1 MPVTPDGMHDDKL
14 QGGKV
19 RAVEQSLVIDR
30 LVEEEQDPSPMGELF
45 EEEYDYKRPRRGSIR
60 QALVLSIEPYQIVVD
75 IGAKRDGIVPDTDLE
90 RLKEEEI
97 SAIEVG
103 DKIPVYVL
111 KPEDDDGNVVVS
123 VNMALAHRDWLKA
136 EELLDNGEVY
146 EGEISKCNKGGLIA
160 PFGRISGFI
169 PASQLVNMP
178 RRLPHEKKMDK
189 LSEFVGETLPL
200 KVIEV
205 HRQRRRLIFS
215 ERAAQ
220 REWREQQKQQL
231 MDELYEGEVREG
243 TVSSLC
249 NFGAFVDLGGAD
261 GLVHISELAWHRV
274 KHPREVLSVGEKVD
288 VYVLRLDYERG
299 RIGLSIKRLQPD
311 PWTLVDEKYQVGQL
325 VQSTITNVVAFGA
338 FARLEPGV
346 EGLIHISELAEGKT
360 SHPSS
365 VVKKGDEVTLRVISI
380 NARRRRIG
388 LSLRQAP
395 PPEEPAEV
403 KEELEPE
410 LVPDDQLISGE
421 VQEPAGEIFVYGGE
435 AEELA
440 EVKEELEPEL
450 APDDQAISAEAQEMV
465 EEVAAPDEEAVEP
478 AEVKDEL
485 EPELAPE
492 DQAISGV
499 VQETVEETVVPE
511 EEVVET
517 GEEVPQ
523 VETEEETPQETIV
536 PEEETIVPEE
546 EVVEAGEEVP
556 QMEAEE
562 ETPQES

>member
-1 MPVTPDGMHDDKL
+1 M
-14 QGGKV
+14 

-30 LVEEEQDPSPMGELF
+30 LVEEEQVPSRMGELS

-75 IGAKRDGIVPDTDLE
+75 IRAKRDGIVPDTDLE

-103 DKIPVYVL
+103 DEIPVYIL

-123 VNMALAHRDWLKA
+123 VNMALVHQDWLKA
-136 EELLDNGEVY
+136 EELLENGEVY

-205 HRQRRRLIFS
+205 QRQRRRLIFS

-231 MDELYEGEVREG
+231 MGELYEGEVREG

-274 KHPREVLSVGEKVD
+274 KHPREVLSVGDKVD
-288 VYVLRLDYERG
+288 VYILRLDYERG

-325 VQSTITNVVAFGA
+325 VQGTITNVVAFGA

-365 VVKKGDEVTLRVISI
+365 VVKKGDELTLRVISV

-403 KEELEPE
+403 EEELEPG
-410 LVPDDQLISGE
+410 LAPDDQVIPE
-421 VQEPAGEIFVYGGE
+421 EMQETAEETVVPEEE
-435 AEELA
+435 AEGLA
-440 EVKEELEPEL
+440 EVGEDLEPEL
-450 APDDQAISAEAQEMV
+450 APDNQVIPEEMQETA
-465 EEVAAPDEEAVEP
+465 EEV
-478 AEVKDEL
+478 
-485 EPELAPE
+485 
-492 DQAISGV
+492 
-499 VQETVEETVVPE
+499 VVPE

-517 GEEVPQ
+517 GEEDPQ
-523 VETEEETPQETIV
+523 VETD
-536 PEEETIVPEE
+536 
-546 EVVEAGEEVP
+546 
-556 QMEAEE
+556 E